1 MQIQIPELLSQIRT
15 TGPVDPQIEHLNKVV
30 KLLWSEVEQLR
41 RFISVANNQVVVKI
55 GESSIVLKPNGSID
69 VKGREITVA
78 GSGRVAV
85 KASGEL
91 VLKGSK
97 IQQN

>member
-1 MQIQIPELLSQIRT
+1 MMQIPELQVRALGT
-15 TGPVDPQIEHLNKVV
+15 PDPQIEHLNKVV
-30 KLLWSEVEQLR
+30 KLLWNEVEQLR
-41 RFISVANNQVVVKI
+41 QFISVAHNQVVVKI
-55 GESSIVLKPNGSID
+55 GEASIVLKPNGSIEI
-69 VKGREITVA
+69 KGREITVA

-85 KASGEL
+85 KASGDL